1 MKNIKKSFALILIVL
16 VCSSLDS
23 LAQHGGGHGGG
34 GHGGRGGGQ
43 GGNHKN
49 RGGGV
54 VIQNNRHPNKVIVR
68 SMYRPNK
75 IGVFHPYWGM
85 KKNFNRRWVYFPRY
99 NFYWDNWRNCYMY
112 RNGTVWIT
120 NTTPPP
126 VIVNIN
132 IDNEKH
138 YELKENDDDVDD
150 VYKTNDSHQT
160 EYKPE

>member
-1 MKNIKKSFALILIVL
+1 MKNLKKSFALILIVL
-16 VCSSLDS
+16 VCSSLDC
-23 LAQHGGGHGGG
+23 LAQ
-34 GHGGRGGGQ
+34 RV
-43 GGNHKN
+43 GNHRN

-75 IGVFHPYWGM
+75 IVVFHPYWGM